1 MHSGAVHLIIMELGR
16 FLSALISGTVR
27 RVRRKRGRN
36 VEALS
41 GGCLRLGF
49 PAKACEMKVLRQL
62 AIRCYRT
69 PFLFYGGKRSRLR
82 NSQLI
87 PLFFCFVLFLFFL
100 DWILANS
107 FVTQLLL
114 GRWCDGFFAIVIAQ
128 CRRLWVI

>member
-1 MHSGAVHLIIMELGR
+1 MYIIIISGALYYIYLIIMELAD
-16 FLSALISGTVR
+16 FLSALISGTVW
-27 RVRRKRGRN
+27 RVRRKRRAN

-62 AIRCYRT
+62 AIRYYRA

-87 PLFFCFVLFLFFL
+87 PLLL
-100 DWILANS
+100 NS
-107 FVTQLLL
+107 SWEDGATASLL
-114 GRWCDGFFAIVIAQ
+114 
-128 CRRLWVI
+128 

>member
-27 RVRRKRGRN
+27 RVRRKRAPN

-62 AIRCYRT
+62 AIRYYSIGRH
-69 PFLFYGGKRSRLR
+69 
-82 NSQLI
+82 
-87 PLFFCFVLFLFFL
+87 FCFTEESEV
-100 DWILANS
+100 DYGIRS
-107 FVTQLLL
+107 
-114 GRWCDGFFAIVIAQ
+114 
-128 CRRLWVI
+128 

>member
-62 AIRCYRT
+62 AIRYYRT
-69 PFLFYGGKRSRLR
+69 PFLFYGGKRSRLW

-87 PLFFCFVLFLFFL
+87 PLFFFL

>member
-27 RVRRKRGRN
+27 RVRRKRGPN

-87 PLFFCFVLFLFFL
+87 PLLH
-100 DWILANS
+100 NS
-107 FVTQLLL
+107 SWEDGATASLL
-114 GRWCDGFFAIVIAQ
+114 
-128 CRRLWVI
+128 